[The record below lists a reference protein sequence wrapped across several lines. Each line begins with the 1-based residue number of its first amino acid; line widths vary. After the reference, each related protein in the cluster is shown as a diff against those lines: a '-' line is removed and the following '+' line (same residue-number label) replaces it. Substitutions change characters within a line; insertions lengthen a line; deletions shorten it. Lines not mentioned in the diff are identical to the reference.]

1 MDFLIKSRA
10 DTTSKKYIEEIR
22 KFLKW
27 NVIAFGKVIIPI
39 PVSMAAVYLYKRHD
53 DESKSY
59 ANVVAAHATL
69 KWFHTF
75 APYQIE
81 NPLDT
86 PVCRNILG
94 TAKRMKLQ
102 PINKKAPITAEIIQ
116 KMVEKHTHLHAD
128 LKGLRIACICSLG
141 FSGFFRYS
149 ELANISASHIQYEH
163 DHVRIFIP
171 SAKNDI
177 YREGNY
183 VYMKKLG
190 NEYCPVDVLRRYTE
204 VTNAYSEP
212 NLPIFTPLR
221 FFRSSNLFK
230 LYVLITYIYIY

>member
-1 MDFLIKSRA
+1 
-10 DTTSKKYIEEIR
+10 
-22 KFLKW
+22 
-27 NVIAFGKVIIPI
+27 
-39 PVSMAAVYLYKRHD
+39 
-53 DESKSY
+53 
-59 ANVVAAHATL
+59 
-69 KWFHTF
+69 
-75 APYQIE
+75 
-81 NPLDT
+81 
-86 PVCRNILG
+86 
-94 TAKRMKLQ
+94 MKLQ

-116 KMVEKHTHLHAD
+116 KMVEKHTHLQAD

-230 LYVLITYIYIY
+230 LYVLITYIYTNNICTSNLFKYIYFHTQDAKKYSKNVYKNLDMMKRNMDYTV

>member
-1 MDFLIKSRA
+1 M
-10 DTTSKKYIEEIR
+10 
-22 KFLKW
+22 
-27 NVIAFGKVIIPI
+27 
-39 PVSMAAVYLYKRHD
+39 H

-59 ANVVAAHATL
+59 ANVVAAHAAL

-86 PVCRNILG
+86 PICRNILE
-94 TAKRMKLQ
+94 TAKRMKIQ

-116 KMVEKHTHLHAD
+116 KIVEKHAHPHAD
-128 LKGLRIACICSLG
+128 VKGLRIACLCSLG

-149 ELANISASHIQYEH
+149 ELANISASHIHYEH

-171 SAKNDI
+171 YAKNDI

-183 VYMKKLG
+183 VYIKKLG
-190 NEYCPVDVLRRYTE
+190 NEYCPVNVLRRYTE

-212 NLPIFTPLR
+212 NLPIFRPLR

-230 LYVLITYIYIY
+230 LYGARLSYTRRREIF